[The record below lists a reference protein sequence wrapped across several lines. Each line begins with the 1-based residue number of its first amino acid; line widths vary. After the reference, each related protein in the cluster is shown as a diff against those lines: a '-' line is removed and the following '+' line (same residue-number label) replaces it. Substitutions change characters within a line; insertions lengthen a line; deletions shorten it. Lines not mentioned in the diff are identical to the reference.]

1 MQTTAMS
8 IWGWGWML
16 ALAAIVG
23 GAAIWV
29 SRRYLWVQLVDR
41 DTRLQAQ
48 NAQISELSAQAA
60 RLPDAMER
68 SRQAEASVNELNR
81 AGQDAAARE
90 ATLTARLN
98 ELLDQRTRL
107 QSVVEEQEHRR
118 DTLQSRLDEQHAG
131 LAASQ
136 AALGAA
142 ENLVKR
148 LTGERDTALENL
160 AAAREQI
167 IATSAAMAKASAE
180 RDAANSARD
189 ETKQFLLDAQ
199 SQLRTAFIEV
209 ASTVFDDKALVLD
222 QRIQASGEAS
232 KQGLE
237 TVLKPFSEHVTQ
249 FQSRIEQINT
259 EHSRD
264 RAMLAGTI
272 GELKSLNQNMADAAF
287 ALTKALKGNAK
298 ARGDW
303 GELVLETVLK
313 ASGLE
318 EGRNYTSQASAHDA
332 ETGQRCKPDV
342 VVNLP
347 DGRQVVIDS
356 KVNLVAWADANSA
369 ETTEAQ
375 QDALS
380 RHVAALRAHVRDLAD
395 KNYPRAI
402 GPDALDMTV
411 LFMPIEGALSTALQ
425 LEPDLQTE
433 AFALRVVFAS
443 PNTLMAMLR
452 VIERLWTRDSLQ
464 KQVDVIGV
472 EAGKLLDA
480 VSRFMEDFKEIDTR
494 IQQTGEAFSAA
505 KNRLVDSPQ
514 SVTARARRLVEAGA
528 RGRRALPAELQT
540 AAADT
545 SPGVLRGIEKCD

>member
-1 MQTTAMS
+1 MEITAIS
-8 IWGWGWML
+8 IWAWML

-23 GAAIWV
+23 CAAIWI
-29 SRRYLWVQLVDR
+29 SRRYLSLQLVDR
-41 DTRLQAQ
+41 DARLQAQ
-48 NAQISELSAQAA
+48 DAQISELSTQAA
-60 RLPDAMER
+60 RLPDALDR
-68 SRQAEASVNELNR
+68 FRQAEASVNELNR
-81 AGQDAAARE
+81 TSQDAAARE
-90 ATLTARLN
+90 ASLTARLN
-98 ELLDQRTRL
+98 EVLDQRTRL
-107 QSVVEEQEHRR
+107 QSAVEEQEHRR
-118 DTLQSRLDEQHAG
+118 DTLQSQLNEQRAG
-131 LAASQ
+131 LTASQ
-136 AALGAA
+136 ASLGAA

-148 LTGERDTALENL
+148 LTGERDAALESL

-167 IATSAAMAKASAE
+167 TTTSAAMAKASAE

-189 ETKQFLLDAQ
+189 ETKQFLVDAQ

-209 ASTVFDDKALVLD
+209 ASTVFDDKAIVLD
-222 QRIQASGEAS
+222 QRIQASGETS
-232 KQGLE
+232 KHGLE
-237 TVLKPFSEHVTQ
+237 AVLKPFSEQVTQ

-264 RAMLAGTI
+264 RAMLTGTI

-318 EGRNYTSQASAHDA
+318 EGRNYTSQANVHND

-342 VVNLP
+342 IVNLP

-369 ETTEAQ
+369 ETAEAQ
-375 QDALS
+375 QDALI

-395 KNYPRAI
+395 KNYPRII
-402 GPDALDMTV
+402 GRDALDMTV
-411 LFMPIEGALSTALQ
+411 LFMPIEGALSAALQ
-425 LEPDLQTE
+425 LDPDLQTE

-452 VIERLWTRDSLQ
+452 VIERLWTRDRLQ
-464 KQVDVIGV
+464 KQVDVIGM

-480 VSRFMEDFKEIDTR
+480 LSRFMEDFAEIDTR
-494 IQQTGEAFSAA
+494 IQQTGKAFSTAR
-505 KNRLVDSPQ
+505 NRLIDSPQ
-514 SVTARARRLVEAGA
+514 SVAARARRLVEAGA
-528 RGRRALPAELQT
+528 RGKRVLPEELQS
-540 AAADT
+540 AEDESSLA
-545 SPGVLRGIEKCD
+545 VLQEVQKCD